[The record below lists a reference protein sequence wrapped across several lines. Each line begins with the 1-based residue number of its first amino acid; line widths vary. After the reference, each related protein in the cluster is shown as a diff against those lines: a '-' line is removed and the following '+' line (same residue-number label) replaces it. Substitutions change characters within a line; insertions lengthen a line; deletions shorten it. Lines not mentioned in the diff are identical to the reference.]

1 MIGGMSLWV
10 RWWVLFPGALALG
23 LALMF
28 VMGYA
33 VWSPWP
39 QLLAPVG
46 LLFVSSRIVPEI
58 MWDGDPIPPLR
69 RHRGT
74 APTGHR

>member
-1 MIGGMSLWV
+1 
-10 RWWVLFPGALALG
+10 
-23 LALMF
+23 MF

-33 VWSPWP
+33 VWSPRP